1 MNGWRIDFYTDISAY
16 GNVRETVSVGGRL
29 FSFSVG
35 NRFHGF
41 RERESALKRSAVLIF
56 TQIFQRMEM
65 SEKQYRSAAG
75 NFFFFCWEY
84 DSEGRLKTEMRKD
97 ANTYFYACVNKK
109 TPDLDDQLDDFR
121 KLGAEE
127 RCIFADRERGKREIY
142 HLLKNNLM
150 KSGDTLV
157 LGSLYCLGENSAEI
171 IRNLEYF
178 MYNDIRLEILD
189 LPVTFSETADKN
201 MLLIGTVIIQML
213 SLLEKKKKSKPH
225 RKQAYPDNWEEVY
238 TRYYIKHEITAREA
252 RELTGLSQYLLSKYI
267 REYTACQTTD
277 MEWSGTK

>member
-1 MNGWRIDFYTDISAY
+1 MNW
-16 GNVRETVSVGGRL
+16 
-29 FSFSVG
+29 
-35 NRFHGF
+35 
-41 RERESALKRSAVLIF
+41 SAVLIF
-56 TQIFQRMEM
+56 MQIFQRMEM

-84 DSEGRLKTEMRKD
+84 DSEGRMKTEMRKD

-109 TPDLDDQLDDFR
+109 TPDLNNQLDAFR

-127 RCIFADRERGKREIY
+127 RCIFVDSEREKREIY

-178 MYNDIRLEILD
+178 MYNDIRLDILD
-189 LPVTFSETADKN
+189 VPVTFSETSDGN

-213 SLLEKKKKSKPH
+213 LLLDKTKIPKPH
-225 RKQAYPDNWEEVY
+225 KKPAYPENWEEVY

-267 REYTACQTTD
+267 REYTAGQTTD
-277 MEWSGTK
+277 IEWSGTK

>member
-1 MNGWRIDFYTDISAY
+1 MIFAQIFRRMEKSEKQYRSAA
-16 GNVRETVSVGGRL
+16 GI

-41 RERESALKRSAVLIF
+41 RERESGLNWSAVLIF
-56 TQIFQRMEM
+56 MQIFQRMEM

-84 DSEGRLKTEMRKD
+84 DSEGRMKTEMRKD

-109 TPDLDDQLDDFR
+109 TPDLNNQLDAFR

-127 RCIFADRERGKREIY
+127 RCIFADREREKREIY

-178 MYNDIRLEILD
+178 MHNDIRLDILD
-189 LPVTFSETADKN
+189 VPVTFSETSDGN

-213 SLLEKKKKSKPH
+213 LLFDKQKKPKLPRPHKPPN
-225 RKQAYPDNWEEVY
+225 YPDNWEEVY
-238 TRYYIKHEITAREA
+238 TRYYIKHEITAKKA

-267 REYTACQTTD
+267 REYTACQTKN

>member
-1 MNGWRIDFYTDISAY
+1 MKW
-16 GNVRETVSVGGRL
+16 L
-29 FSFSVG
+29 
-35 NRFHGF
+35 
-41 RERESALKRSAVLIF
+41 AVLILM
-56 TQIFQRMEM
+56 QIFQRMEM

-75 NFFFFCWEY
+75 NFSFFCWEY
-84 DSEGRLKTEMRKD
+84 DSEGRMKTEMRKD

-109 TPDLDDQLDDFR
+109 TPDLDNQLDDFR

-171 IRNLEYF
+171 ICNLEYF
-178 MYNDIRLEILD
+178 MYNDIRLDVLD
-189 LPVTFSETADKN
+189 LPVTFSETSDGN

-213 SLLEKKKKSKPH
+213 LLFDKKKKPKLPRPHKPPH
-225 RKQAYPDNWEEVY
+225 YPDNWEEVY
-238 TRYYIKHEITAREA
+238 TRYYIKHEITARKA
-252 RELTGLSQYLLSKYI
+252 GELTGLSQYLLSKYI

>member
-1 MNGWRIDFYTDISAY
+1 M
-16 GNVRETVSVGGRL
+16 
-29 FSFSVG
+29 
-35 NRFHGF
+35 
-41 RERESALKRSAVLIF
+41 
-56 TQIFQRMEM
+56 QIFQRMEM

-84 DSEGRLKTEMRKD
+84 DSEGRMKTEMRKD

-109 TPDLDDQLDDFR
+109 TPDLDNQLDDFR

-127 RCIFADRERGKREIY
+127 RCIFADREREKREIY

-171 IRNLEYF
+171 ICNLEYF
-178 MYNDIRLEILD
+178 MYNDIRLDVLD
-189 LPVTFSETADKN
+189 LPVTFSETSDGN

-213 SLLEKKKKSKPH
+213 LLFDKQKKPKLPRPHKPPN
-225 RKQAYPDNWEEVY
+225 YPDNWEEVY
-238 TRYYIKHEITAREA
+238 TRYYIKHEITAKKA

-267 REYTACQTTD
+267 REYTACQTKN